1 MYEIVAY
8 NALGGKGERGFYNF
22 VGPLRPD
29 GSYSMTDYL
38 CLTVLGEEGEEE
50 AGFKARLA
58 EFWTHM
64 LRNKRDD
71 YEKVYAEATE
81 FEAHGDR
88 VSRQYLVEA
97 SAIPPILKE
106 LADRHIASLPV
117 DLEETY
123 SRYEASGP
131 DWFQIEH

>member
-1 MYEIVAY
+1 
-8 NALGGKGERGFYNF
+8 
-22 VGPLRPD
+22 
-29 GSYSMTDYL
+29 MTDYL
-38 CLTVLGEEGEEE
+38 CLTLVGEAGEDE

-58 EFWTHM
+58 SFWTHM
-64 LRNKRDD
+64 LRNRPVD

-81 FEAHGDR
+81 FEWDGGL
-88 VSRQYLVEA
+88 VSRQYMIEA
-97 SAIPPILKE
+97 AAIPLIIRE
-106 LADRHIASLPV
+106 LSDRQISHRPV